1 MSAATIDSLPSRMVT
16 PRRLFSAPFGEL
28 NVGDEFATQGRTI
41 SETDVV
47 GWSAWT
53 GDTLPVH
60 TDRHWAEQHGLYG
73 RRVANGLL
81 VVSYTL
87 GLLPLD
93 SNYVVALRRIRDVV
107 FKRPVFLGD
116 SVHAVGRIRDLRE
129 LGPFGSVVTQVD
141 SCNQDGQ
148 VVMRGTF
155 EMLWRLSP
163 LTGEAGE

>member
-1 MSAATIDSLPSRMVT
+1 MSAITTPPAVSRSVT
-16 PRRLFSAPFGEL
+16 PRKLFSAPFSEL
-28 NVGDEFATQGRTI
+28 NIGDEFTTLGRTI

-60 TDRHWAEQHGLYG
+60 TDRHWAEAHGLYG
-73 RRVANGLL
+73 QRVANGLL

-93 SNYVVALRRIRDVV
+93 GDCVVALRRIREVV

-116 SVHAVGRIRDLRE
+116 SVHAKGRIVDLRVT
-129 LGPFGSVVTQVD
+129 GPFGSVICQVD
-141 SCNQDGQ
+141 SCNQKGET
-148 VVMRGTF
+148 VMRGTF
-155 EMLWRLSP
+155 EMLWRLEP
-163 LTGEAGE
+163 LASEAGR